1 MMKSRARATATGVSV
16 GLTIGALVGA
26 CTSLPEITA
35 APTDAGTETSADV
48 GSATDA
54 GDPALSA
61 ACKTFLAA
69 NGPPGRWAFGP
80 VAGSAVTYVES
91 DKGVPEIAWVG
102 MCEGADKPTV
112 YRTPLDGFAP
122 SKDAITR
129 FPAGDLC
136 VGAKQFGPAIAV
148 QGLEDIVTLIPSD
161 RTPSFLCALVTGNG
175 GVAPPFG
182 LSRVACFGS
191 DPTVKAPEPI
201 QGTIIGLFRSKEFG
215 RSTIR
220 GAFAGADLSSR
231 VNTFVAS
238 EGTGGVVFS
247 PTIEMAQKAP
257 EGATAAIATTGSPT
271 EDSFVLFDQSTAVL
285 TRYAS
290 NGTKT
295 SDYPTAANIPKA
307 LLWGETVFSDANDVL
322 IAGLEG
328 PLDNGLRPRVSLFV
342 ASGPSSPGLIPP
354 FYQPVT
360 DLGTASGRSTYGL
373 ESGGF
378 ERLVMVPG
386 TNAAGTGAAI
396 VAVRGVSK
404 GTPISALVL
413 AKQGLGGLLPSATN
427 SVKIPALPT
436 RYGLAGRIPTTTGG
450 KPSIYVG
457 ISADAM
463 AGWSK
468 GVCTSGMIAAFEP
481 Q

>member
-1 MMKSRARATATGVSV
+1 MKSRARATATGVSV
-16 GLTIGALVGA
+16 GLTIAAIAGA
-26 CTSLPEITA
+26 CTSLPAITA
-35 APTDAGTETSADV
+35 APTDAGTSAD
-48 GSATDA
+48 GGPATDS
-54 GDPALSA
+54 GPSVLSA
-61 ACKTFLAA
+61 ACKTFLAE
-69 NGPPGRWAFGP
+69 NGPSGRWAFGP

-161 RTPSFLCALVTGNG
+161 RNPSFLCALVTGNG

-191 DPTVKAPEPI
+191 DPKVKAPDPV

-220 GAFAGADLSSR
+220 GAFAGADFRSL

-238 EGTGGVVFS
+238 EGTGGSGVVIS

-290 NGTKT
+290 NSTKT
-295 SDYPTAANIPKA
+295 SDFPTSANIPKT
-307 LLWGETVFSDANDVL
+307 LLWGETVFSDTNGDVL

-328 PLDNGLRPRVSLFV
+328 PLDNGLRPRVSLLV
-342 ASGPSSPGLIPP
+342 VSGPSSPGLIPP

-360 DLGTASGRSTYGL
+360 DLGTASGRGTYGL
-373 ESGGF
+373 DSGGF
-378 ERLVMVPG
+378 ERLAMVPG
-386 TNAAGTGAAI
+386 TNVAGTGAAI
-396 VAVRGVSK
+396 VAVRGVSR
-404 GTPISALVL
+404 GTPVSGLVF
-413 AKQGLGGLLPSATN
+413 AKQGAGGLLPSATN

-436 RYGLAGRIPTTTGG
+436 RYGLAGSIPSTAG

-463 AGWSK
+463 KEWSK
-468 GVCTSGMIAAFEP
+468 RVCTSGMIAAFEP